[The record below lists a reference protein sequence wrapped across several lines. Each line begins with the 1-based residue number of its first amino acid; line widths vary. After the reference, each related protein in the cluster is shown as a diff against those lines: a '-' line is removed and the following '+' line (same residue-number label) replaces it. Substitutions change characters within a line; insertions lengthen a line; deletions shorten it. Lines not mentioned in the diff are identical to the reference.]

1 MAVSCRLRCCAV
13 TAAAAEGDF
22 RLPNPRLAR
31 SEKSRIK
38 RRPIALPRR
47 QGSGES
53 APWWRHTRVLA
64 RGHAAQGESRCVSQ
78 TGSYVTRVTGIAR
91 PVSGTVRWHHKSRYF
106 PYTQWRRS
114 PRSRISTHPRRINIV
129 YGAALVSFRTAI
141 YIRGLGLALRA
152 HLDLGPAAI
161 WSSIRSGSSGAP
173 LSRPRR
179 AQRMRSARR

>member
-13 TAAAAEGDF
+13 TAAAAEGDL

-31 SEKSRIK
+31 SEQDRIK
-38 RRPIALPRR
+38 RRPIALPRG

-91 PVSGTVRWHHKSRYF
+91 PVSDTVRGHHKSRYF
-106 PYTQWRRS
+106 SYTKWLKTRRLTPDVGEQSTFGRGRRAPLFCFSTLYPLPAGRHRALQVAGCAYTQ
-114 PRSRISTHPRRINIV
+114 
-129 YGAALVSFRTAI
+129 
-141 YIRGLGLALRA
+141 
-152 HLDLGPAAI
+152 
-161 WSSIRSGSSGAP
+161 
-173 LSRPRR
+173 
-179 AQRMRSARR
+179 